1 MKNLVLFIAVSIFL
15 SSCSEKEIKLSS
27 IELESLNPFG
37 IPDSSVIKNSY
48 LVFLNHEK
56 FKPIID
62 EFPSDSSKENPD
74 IIEKAALAKINTIV
88 DFGKQYGLDLKA
100 EQIFVEAASGF
111 IFEDSSETIIKKIIS
126 EKGQGNINDVQ
137 SDFYFYLQNP
147 RARMQNGGTALP
159 QTVRARMQDH
169 PQWGYNV
176 EGFTSDAVLYL
187 GGGQLSDTS
196 NRSDAKVWIID
207 SGIDIDHQDLKGL
220 VNERLSRSYVDGSPG
235 NDKWGHGTAM
245 AGLIAAIPEN
255 IKLPEDPSL
264 IGMTG
269 VSPGA
274 ELVSLKV
281 FGEYSEARYS
291 DITRA
296 LNHIVRRQGRSGD
309 IINLSL
315 GNNIRNCHAFGLY
328 SIISRMAKD
337 GYIFSIAAG
346 NAFGGNSPVNANQ
359 YLPACAEGENI
370 YTIASFKIDYLTG
383 EISFSYFSNFG
394 IPPTDWA
401 VPGSYIFTTY
411 PEDNKY
417 AVMEGT
423 SMSAALFSGLLHL
436 TRGNLNQKTTITD
449 SLGNIYPVPHK

>member
-74 IIEKAALAKINTIV
+74 IFEKAAMAKINTIV

-126 EKGQGNINDVQ
+126 EKGQGNIDDVQ
-137 SDFYFYLQNP
+137 ADFYFYLQNP
-147 RARMQNGGTALP
+147 RARMQNGGGALP
-159 QTVRARMQDH
+159 QTIRARMQEN

-176 EGFTSDAVLYL
+176 KGYTSDAVLYL

-196 NRSDAKVWIID
+196 NASDAKVWLID
-207 SGIDIDHQDLKGL
+207 SGIDSNHQDLLGL
-220 VNERLSRSYVDGSPG
+220 VNMRLSKSYVDGSPG

-245 AGLIAAIPEN
+245 AGLIAAIPAN
-255 IKLPEDPSL
+255 INFPEDPTL

-281 FGEYSEARYS
+281 FGEFAEARYS
-291 DITRA
+291 HIIQA
-296 LNHIVRRQGRSGD
+296 LNLIIRRRGEPGD

-315 GNNIRNCHAFGLY
+315 GNKVRNCYQYGLY
-328 SIISRMAKD
+328 PIIRRMAR
-337 GYIFSIAAG
+337 GGFLFSIAAG
-346 NAFGGNSPVNANQ
+346 NAFDGNSPVSASQ

-370 YTIASFKIDYLTG
+370 FTIGSFKIDYPTG
-383 EISFSYFSNFG
+383 STEYSYFSNFG
-394 IPPTDWA
+394 SPPIDWV

-411 PEDNKY
+411 PENNKY

-423 SMSAALFSGLLHL
+423 SLSAGLMSGLLHL
-436 TRGNLNQKTTITD
+436 TQGNLNTKTSIVD
-449 SLGNIYPVPHK
+449 SLGTSYPVPER